1 MKRLLIILI
10 LTLSFQ
16 TLTKADDIR
25 DFEIEGMSIGD
36 SLLDFYDENQIIQKL
51 NTTKQYYDDNKFMLI
66 GFFNSTSTYESLRF
80 HLKTNDNSYKIY
92 QISGSES
99 MNFENCKIKKDQ
111 ISNELEVLFGSSK
124 RQNGKIKNHAYD
136 KSGRS
141 KTFSNYFNLVSGR
154 IRIMCTFWSLELKK
168 EKNWKDKLTVGIY
181 SKEISDW
188 INNEAYK

>member
-1 MKRLLIILI
+1 MTHIGHSEKVFDMKRLLIILI

-92 QISGSES
+92 QIS
-99 MNFENCKIKKDQ
+99 I
-111 ISNELEVLFGSSK
+111 
-124 RQNGKIKNHAYD
+124 
-136 KSGRS
+136 
-141 KTFSNYFNLVSGR
+141 
-154 IRIMCTFWSLELKK
+154 
-168 EKNWKDKLTVGIY
+168 
-181 SKEISDW
+181 
-188 INNEAYK
+188 

>member
-1 MKRLLIILI
+1 MKKLLLIFI
-10 LTLSFQ
+10 LTFSFQ
-16 TLTKADDIR
+16 SWTKADDIR
-25 DFEIEGMSIGD
+25 DFEIEGISIGD
-36 SLLDFYDENQIIQKL
+36 SLLNFYDENKIIQKL
-51 NTTKQYYDDNKFMLI
+51 DTTKQYYDDNEFMLI
-66 GFFNSTSTYESLRF
+66 SFSNNTSTYESLRF

-92 QISGSES
+92 QISGSDS

-111 ISNELEVLFGSSK
+111 ISNELEILFGSSK

-141 KTFSNYFNLVSGR
+141 KTFSNYFNLDSGR
-154 IRIMCTFWSLELKK
+154 IRIMCTLWSFELKK

-188 INNEAYK
+188 INNKAYK